1 MSEEIDDKG
10 TEESH
15 FDVEE
20 KGHVDYVV
28 EGDEESLTKGDLEL
42 HVVES
47 VEADEDPVDGPDEK
61 LGAGG

>member
-10 TEESH
+10 TEDSH

-20 KGHVDYVV
+20 GHVDYVV
-28 EGDEESLTKGDLEL
+28 EGDEASLTKGDLEL

-47 VEADEDPVDGPDEK
+47 VEADPIEGDDPAAAED
-61 LGAGG
+61 